1 MFRTNEEE
9 KVVTVGWGRRAPV
22 LGDHPKVDG
31 TTCNLA
37 WARLKEGLLISLPQR
52 LIRARSRSQRN
63 ELSRTDS
70 STLLLSG
77 RAEWVGMSPEML
89 PKCDGCPWTWSS
101 GFTPAVCLVSRAMGS
116 EVKLMALWLQ
126 QTWRGTAPK
135 LGHVCGWNR

>member
-1 MFRTNEEE
+1 M
-9 KVVTVGWGRRAPV
+9 GWGRRFLWGRKAPV

-31 TTCNLA
+31 TTRNLSRA
-37 WARLKEGLLISLPQR
+37 GLKEGLLISLPQR

-89 PKCDGCPWTWSS
+89 PKRDG
-101 GFTPAVCLVSRAMGS
+101 V
-116 EVKLMALWLQ
+116 
-126 QTWRGTAPK
+126 
-135 LGHVCGWNR
+135 LGHGAVASPQLFAWFPELRDPKSNSWPFGSSKL